1 MKTIKKVLLTSI
13 LCLLMIPCSIF
24 AKGDIRTIGD
34 SKKGERIKIVNKAG
48 SGIQAFYIASEQDDA
63 FVNDLLENERTIK
76 RNETVNI
83 CFVADPSLTYDAK
96 IQIRNIEYVLHD
108 FPIGDAKSI
117 EIYLDDSA
125 GIAYIEYQS
134 TETGETINTY
144 DIEVNLLKEEQ
155 GDTQEIPT
163 EIYDPY
169 GTYAIPEQQPEET
182 EEQTEPAPEQESD
195 YSELDDSETD
205 RNYMY

>member
-1 MKTIKKVLLTSI
+1 MKTIKKILLTSI

-34 SKKGERIKIVNKAG
+34 SKKGERIKIVNKTG

-134 TETGETINTY
+134 METGETINTY
-144 DIEVNLLKEEQ
+144 DIEDNLLKEEQ

-182 EEQTEPAPEQESD
+182 EEQTELAPEQESD
-195 YSELDDSETD
+195 YSESDDSETD
-205 RNYMY
+205 SNYMY

>member
-13 LCLLMIPCSIF
+13 LCLLMIPCSLF

-63 FVNDLLENERTIK
+63 FVNDLLENERIIK

-205 RNYMY
+205 SNYMY

>member
-13 LCLLMIPCSIF
+13 LCLLMIPCSLF

-63 FVNDLLENERTIK
+63 FVNDLLENERIIK

-155 GDTQEIPT
+155 GDPQEIPT

-205 RNYMY
+205 SNYMY

>member
-1 MKTIKKVLLTSI
+1 MKTLKKVLLTSI
-13 LCLLMIPCSIF
+13 LCLLMIPCSLF

-169 GTYAIPEQQPEET
+169 GTYAIPDQQPEET
-182 EEQTEPAPEQESD
+182 EEQTELAPEQEQD
-195 YSELDDSETD
+195 YNEMDDSETD
-205 RNYMY
+205 SNYMY

>member
-13 LCLLMIPCSIF
+13 LCLLMIPCSLF

-205 RNYMY
+205 SNYMY

>member
-134 TETGETINTY
+134 METGETINTY
-144 DIEVNLLKEEQ
+144 DIEDNLLKEEQ

-182 EEQTEPAPEQESD
+182 EEQTELAPEQESD

-205 RNYMY
+205 SNYMY

>member
-1 MKTIKKVLLTSI
+1 MKTLKKALLTSI
-13 LCLLMIPCSIF
+13 LCLLMIPCSLF

-34 SKKGERIKIVNKAG
+34 SKKGERIKIVNKTG

-83 CFVADPSLTYDAK
+83 GFVADSSLTYDAK

-134 TETGETINTY
+134 METGETINTY
-144 DIEVNLLKEEQ
+144 DIEDNLLKEEQ

-205 RNYMY
+205 SNYMY

>member
-1 MKTIKKVLLTSI
+1 MKTIKRVLLTSI

-34 SKKGERIKIVNKAG
+34 SKKGERIKIVNKTG

-144 DIEVNLLKEEQ
+144 DIEDNLLKEEQ

-205 RNYMY
+205 SNYMY

>member
-1 MKTIKKVLLTSI
+1 MKTIKKALLTSI

-182 EEQTEPAPEQESD
+182 EEQTEPAPEQEQD
-195 YSELDDSETD
+195 YNEMDDSETD
-205 RNYMY
+205 SNYMY